1 MLNPETVVAV
11 FIIGGVAA
19 AGSYVVYKAVD
30 AIGPEL
36 APGDLLPAAPWQG
49 PPVPRFMLRKPE
61 LITRAYQVA
70 GLGFQKGE

>member
-1 MLNPETVVAV
+1 MVTPETVAAV

-19 AGSYVVYKAVD
+19 AGSYAIYRAVD

-36 APGDLLPAAPWQG
+36 EPGDLLPAAPWQG

-61 LITRAYQVA
+61 LLTMAYQAA
-70 GLGFQKGE
+70 GLGLPKGE